1 MRNGTA
7 GVLSLMLGVGCLAGC
22 NQTAPAVAPGVSA
35 AERDRQLQQDQEEL
49 QRRSAQLESK
59 LLTELRKLRES
70 RQASSMG
77 AAEPAGDDSQPA
89 ASKDYDLMVFGGEI
103 HDAFLGCLCDASRP
117 DSLLN
122 RVGEHG
128 SDLSPMSIRNKFSP
142 YGSNTGDTSACSETA
157 THPPLIVSSDGKSL
171 GLLTINTSL
180 KRRITAPAVTDW
192 LTRMCGE

>member
-7 GVLSLMLGVGCLAGC
+7 GVLSLVLGVGCLAGC
-22 NQTAPAVAPGVSA
+22 SQTAPAFAPGVGV

-49 QRRSAQLESK
+49 QRRRAQLESK

-70 RQASSMG
+70 RQASSTG
-77 AAEPAGDDSQPA
+77 AAEPAGSDAQLA
-89 ASKDYDLMVFGGEI
+89 VTKDYDLMVFGGEI
-103 HDAFLGCLCDASRP
+103 HDAFLGCLCDAGRS
-117 DSLLN
+117 DSLFN

-157 THPPLIVSSDGKSL
+157 THPPLVVTSDGKSL
-171 GLLTINTSL
+171 GLLTVNTSL

-192 LTRMCGE
+192 LTRMCEE

>member
-1 MRNGTA
+1 MWNGTA
-7 GVLSLMLGVGCLAGC
+7 GVLSLLLCVGYLAGC

-35 AERDRQLQQDQEEL
+35 AERDRQLQRDQDEL

-70 RQASSMG
+70 RQASSTG
-77 AAEPAGDDSQPA
+77 AAEPASDDSEPA
-89 ASKDYDLMVFGGEI
+89 AAKDYDLMVFGGEI

-117 DSLLN
+117 DSLFN

-128 SDLSPMSIRNKFSP
+128 SDLSPMSLRNKFSP

-157 THPPLIVSSDGKSL
+157 THPPLVVTSDGKSL
-171 GLLTINTSL
+171 GLLTLNASL
-180 KRRITAPAVTDW
+180 KRRITVPAVTDW